1 MNVYFHVA
9 GIMYALLLHFFG
21 HVAQF
26 FELNS
31 VGWGG
36 VGVIFITGRLQ
47 LKETSGEEKQIKEKR
62 MRQNL
67 KLPLFLGLITGC
79 VCQAIKQI
87 IKQQLKRERE

>member
-1 MNVYFHVA
+1 
-9 GIMYALLLHFFG
+9 MYALLLHFFG

-36 VGVIFITGRLQ
+36 WGYIYNREITAKRNKWRGKTDKGKKDAAKPKVASFPRADYRL
-47 LKETSGEEKQIKEKR
+47 
-62 MRQNL
+62 
-67 KLPLFLGLITGC
+67 